1 MNRYTTIF
9 FDLDNTL
16 LDFYASEKKAIKQVL
31 TLFSLPSDDETAL
44 LYSKINKSFWER
56 YERGEIKRD
65 EIFAG
70 RFKVLL
76 ETLGRDGDPEK
87 MTQEYFGFLSAGH
100 DKVDG
105 ADECLFYLKS
115 RGYKIYATSNG
126 VARTQYRRISEA
138 EMDKYFDGVFVSETV
153 GCQKPERAYFDF
165 VIDNI
170 PEKDRSKILVIG
182 DSQSSDILGGIN
194 AGLDTCWYR
203 HPNDEQKYESTYI
216 IDSLNEIEGIL

>member
-1 MNRYTTIF
+1 MSKYTTIF

-31 TLFSLPSDDETAL
+31 TIFSLPNDDQTAQ
-44 LYSKINKSFWER
+44 LYSRINKSFWER

-70 RFKVLL
+70 RFRVLL
-76 ETLGRDGDPEK
+76 ETLGREGDPEK
-87 MTQEYFGFLSAGH
+87 MTQEYFGFLAAGH

-105 ADECLFYLKS
+105 ADECLSYLKEK
-115 RGYKIYATSNG
+115 GYSVYATSNG
-126 VARTQYRRISEA
+126 VALTQYRRIEDA
-138 EMDKYFDGVFVSETV
+138 DFNRYFDGIFVSESV

-203 HPNDEQKYESTYI
+203 HPNDTQKYESTYI
-216 IDSLNEIEGIL
+216 IDSLAGLFDIL

>member
-1 MNRYTTIF
+1 MKKYTTIF

-31 TLFSLPSDDETAL
+31 SLFLLPSDDETAR

-70 RFKVLL
+70 RFRVLL

-100 DKVDG
+100 DKVKG
-105 ADECLFYLKS
+105 ADECLTRLKNK
-115 RGYKIYATSNG
+115 GYKIYATSNG
-126 VARTQYRRISEA
+126 VARTQYKRINEA
-138 EMDKYFDGVFVSETV
+138 GFEKYFDGVFVSETV

-165 VIDNI
+165 VINNI

-194 AGLDTCWYR
+194 AELDTCWFR

-216 IDSLNEIEGIL
+216 IDSLGELSEIL